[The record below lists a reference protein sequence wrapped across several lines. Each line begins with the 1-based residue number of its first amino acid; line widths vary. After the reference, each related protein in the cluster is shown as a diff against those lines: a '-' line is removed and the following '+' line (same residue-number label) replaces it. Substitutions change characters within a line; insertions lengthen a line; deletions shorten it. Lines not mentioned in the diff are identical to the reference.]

1 MPQVV
6 AGVVFAQAAQTLP
19 YMALRG
25 HHFQAQAQIARIAVA
40 QYLCATRVAGQV
52 ATQGATA
59 FRRQT
64 QCKQKTGF
72 VSGLLYVLK
81 NATCFCGEGG
91 VGRVYVAHLVHALQ
105 IDDHFAPR
113 GIGCGAHHQTG
124 VAALR
129 HHGCADRRTDF
140 HHGRHFGG
148 GARSHHAQ
156 RSPVF
161 AAAPVALISRQAFT
175 GQHIGLAGD
184 LLECFY

>member
-1 MPQVV
+1 MHAGHGGPRGALRRRFGKQFHGGRGDDAQRAFAAYEQMPQVV

-91 VGRVYVAHLVHALQ
+91 VGRIDMAHLVHALQ
-105 IDDHFAPR
+105 IDDHFAP
-113 GIGCGAHHQTG
+113 
-124 VAALR
+124 
-129 HHGCADRRTDF
+129 
-140 HHGRHFGG
+140 
-148 GARSHHAQ
+148 
-156 RSPVF
+156 
-161 AAAPVALISRQAFT
+161 
-175 GQHIGLAGD
+175 
-184 LLECFY
+184 